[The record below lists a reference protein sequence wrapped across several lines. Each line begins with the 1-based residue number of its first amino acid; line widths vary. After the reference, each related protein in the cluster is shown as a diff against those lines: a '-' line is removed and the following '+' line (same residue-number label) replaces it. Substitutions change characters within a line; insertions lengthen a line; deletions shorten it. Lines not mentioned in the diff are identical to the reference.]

1 MQFEEEYLKGPLKDC
16 RLEDMALKPKKN
28 DMRKLV
34 ASRIL
39 SVLICLLCLLVLA
52 TEATALIH
60 HESSVV
66 YWVKL
71 YF

>member
-1 MQFEEEYLKGPLKDC
+1 
-16 RLEDMALKPKKN
+16 MALKPKKN